1 MQSNTGG
8 RQSSAHTGA
17 PPSISRTHG
26 STIIWLRQHSACTQ
40 RIGSAT
46 SVVSTL
52 SPRKTCPHSACTWQT
67 TGIFTRRRHGAG
79 RDGRH
84 PRQPHGRG
92 SWYGAISQSASPHAV
107 TPTSCSRPFA
117 SSGKRRRTAPHTRGA
132 ATPARWRGFAAIKR
146 PSASADKTGK
156 RGSAGKAVW
165 TGKALAAAWDGSNS
179 DADSWRFLPS
189 CELFT
194 PSICAAENR
203 AQKTRHEAGNF
214 AISSRIRSRSRWSH
228 LPPSES
234 PSAQQPSSGRPC
246 RRSG

>member
-17 PPSISRTHG
+17 PPSINRTHG

-52 SPRKTCPHSACTWQT
+52 SPRKTCPHAACTWQT

-117 SSGKRRRTAPHTRGA
+117 SSGKPPTYSATHARRCHS
-132 ATPARWRGFAAIKR
+132 R
-146 PSASADKTGK
+146 P
-156 RGSAGKAVW
+156 
-165 TGKALAAAWDGSNS
+165 LA
-179 DADSWRFLPS
+179 
-189 CELFT
+189 
-194 PSICAAENR
+194 
-203 AQKTRHEAGNF
+203 
-214 AISSRIRSRSRWSH
+214 RIRGNKTPFCIGGQDGQAGFGRQGG
-228 LPPSES
+228 LDGQG
-234 PSAQQPSSGRPC
+234 ACGGMGRPQFG
-246 RRSG
+246 R

>member
-8 RQSSAHTGA
+8 RQPSAHTGA

-107 TPTSCSRPFA
+107 TPTSCSRRLHPPA
-117 SSGKRRRTAPHTRGA
+117 NRRRTAPHTRGA

-156 RGSAGKAVW
+156 AVW
-165 TGKALAAAWDGSNS
+165 TDKALAAAWDGSNS

-194 PSICAAENR
+194 PSICAAGKSGTK
-203 AQKTRHEAGNF
+203 KTRHEAGNF
-214 AISSRIRSRSRWSH
+214 AISSGIRSRFRWSH
-228 LPPSES
+228 LPTERI
-234 PSAQQPSSGRPC
+234 AQRATTTSGRPC